1 MMNEV
6 LPMKI
11 KKEYIFLAVVIFA
24 MAGYLFVKKTN
35 RLHYSLPTTPVIAN
49 DGINRLEFFNGG
61 RKTILTKKDGA
72 WFISPENYPVDAGKI
87 DRITRVIADF
97 SLDTLASESGDYLR
111 YDLTEE
117 KKISVQVFGDKGPG
131 TLFSFDIGKRAA
143 TGRHTFVTI
152 QGDKRVFQAL
162 GNFRSD
168 FEQGPQD
175 LRDKKILSPA
185 QDTLTSL
192 QITEGGK
199 IQELKK
205 QLAEQA
211 GAPQEPK
218 PSATQKP
225 NARWVDMTGK
235 EIPESVMN
243 EFFSQLSGLQCDSYL
258 EGKKKE
264 DFKDPII
271 SIALRGEKGST
282 LSIFEKND
290 QKDKTYPAL
299 SSDNGYPFVLQTYK
313 VEMIRK
319 ALKEI
324 RGEKTEMQA
333 GPAIGK

>member
-6 LPMKI
+6 QPMKI

-24 MAGYLFVKKTN
+24 LAGYLFVKKTN
-35 RLHYSLPTTPVIAN
+35 RLHYSLPATPAIAKES
-49 DGINRLEFFNGG
+49 ITRLEVFNGG

-72 WFISPENYPVDAGKI
+72 WFLSPENYPVDAGKI
-87 DRITRVIADF
+87 DRITGVIADF
-97 SLDTLASESGDYLR
+97 SLDALASESGDYLR
-111 YDLTEE
+111 YDLTED
-117 KKISVQVFGDKGPG
+117 KKITVQVFGDKG
-131 TLFSFDIGKRAA
+131 TSALFSFDIGKRAA

-152 QGDKRVFQAL
+152 QGDKRVFQAS
-162 GNFRSD
+162 GNFRND

-199 IQELKK
+199 TQELKK
-205 QLAEQA
+205 QIVEQA
-211 GAPQEPK
+211 GAQQEPK
-218 PSATQKP
+218 DPAVQKP
-225 NARWVDMTGK
+225 NTRWVDMTGK
-235 EIPESVMN
+235 EIPASVMN

-264 DFKDPII
+264 DLKDPII
-271 SIALRGEKGST
+271 SIALQGEKNAT

-319 ALKEI
+319 ALREI
-324 RGEKTEMQA
+324 RGEKIEPQT
-333 GPAIGK
+333 GPTVGK